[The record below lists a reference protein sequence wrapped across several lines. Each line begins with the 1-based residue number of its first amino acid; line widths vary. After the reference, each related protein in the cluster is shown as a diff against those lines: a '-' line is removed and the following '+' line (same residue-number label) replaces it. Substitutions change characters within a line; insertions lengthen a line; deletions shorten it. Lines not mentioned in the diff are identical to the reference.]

1 MAEQARTCV
10 ITGCNTGIGKE
21 TAIGMV
27 KMGYDL
33 VMLVRESEKSDL
45 ALEAIRRE
53 TEANT
58 VRLCPV
64 DLSCQESIR
73 AVAESL
79 SSELARI
86 DVLINNAGLLKRSRQ
101 LSADGIE
108 MTLAANFVAPFLL
121 TNLLLPLLKKGD
133 SSRIVNLSSELYKNG
148 AFAQIESADEV
159 KFNGN
164 KAYADSKLMLM
175 LFTNELARR
184 LRPDGIVA
192 NAIHPGVAGTESFR
206 EYPKWFNFILN
217 RFIPK
222 PRVAAEP
229 VIRLATDRSL
239 SGTSGTYFYKK
250 VPRETTGLA
259 GDVDLQKEAWS
270 LAAEL
275 TGLSVSEAG

>member
-1 MAEQARTCV
+1 MTERTRTCV
-10 ITGCNTGIGKE
+10 ITGCNSGIGKE

-33 VMLVRESEKSDL
+33 VMLVRGSQKSDL
-45 ALEAIRRE
+45 ALEAIHKE
-53 TEANT
+53 TGANT
-58 VRLCPV
+58 VRMFPV

-73 AVAESL
+73 AAAENL

-86 DVLINNAGLLKRSRQ
+86 DVLINNAGVLKRSRQ

-108 MTLAANFVAPFLL
+108 MTLAVNFLAPFLL

-133 SSRIVNLSSELYKNG
+133 APRIVNLSSELYKKG
-148 AFAQIESADEV
+148 TFTKDEPGSPN
-159 KFNGN
+159 FNGN

-175 LFTNELARR
+175 LFTQELVRR

-217 RFIPK
+217 RLIPK
-222 PRVAAEP
+222 PRAAAEP

-239 SGTSGTYFYKK
+239 SGLSGTYFYKK
-250 VPRETTGLA
+250 VPKQTTGLA
-259 GDVDLQKEAWS
+259 GDVNLQKEAWS
-270 LAAEL
+270 HAAKL
-275 TGLSVSEAG
+275 TGLSVREAE